1 MSRLEIQAPYSGK
14 YCLNITHTM
23 KGVRWYI
30 HEKDA
35 DINEPSC
42 PHCHAV
48 GKNWKLNIYTGQIYD
63 AQNHRYTGEKVSKTE
78 LKKLWKQKK
87 FVEIVLRERARYEAL
102 HLDAPVRYP
111 KLPELK
117 LRTKHCRRS
126 VVVSSSWL
134 MKNKRNYM
142 RK

>member
-1 MSRLEIQAPYSGK
+1 MYRSEMQARHARK
-14 YCLNITHTM
+14 YCLNIAHTM
-23 KGVRWYI
+23 KGLHWCI
-30 HEKDA
+30 HEKDD

-48 GKNWKLNIYTGQIYD
+48 EKNWKLNIYTGQIYD
-63 AQNHRYTGEKVSKTE
+63 AQNHQYTGEKVSKAE

-87 FVEIVLRERARYEAL
+87 FVEIVLKERARYEAL
-102 HLDAPVRYP
+102 HLNDSVRYP

-117 LRTKHCRRS
+117 LRIKHCRKS
-126 VVVSSSWL
+126 VVVSNSWL
-134 MKNKRNYM
+134 MKNNRSYM